1 MTEREKAPRG
11 RPRPAD
17 AIERDDKILKLL
29 SEFGPQTR
37 NAIANRLG
45 ISFSL
50 TYLALDRLRRAGR
63 VKRCLQ
69 GDGGSVWS
77 TAVDE
82 SCP

>member
-1 MTEREKAPRG
+1 MPEEKARRG
-11 RPRPAD
+11 RPRPED
-17 AIERDDKILKLL
+17 TIERDDRILELL
-29 SEFGPQTR
+29 SKRGPHTR
-37 NAIANRLG
+37 NEIAERLG

-69 GDGGSVWS
+69 TDGGTSVWS

>member
-29 SEFGPQTR
+29 SEQGPQTR
-37 NAIANRLG
+37 NAIADHLG

-50 TYLALDRLRRAGR
+50 TYLALDRLRRSR
-63 VKRCLQ
+63 HVKRCLQ
-69 GDGGSVWS
+69 ADGSSVWS